1 MGVFVGM
8 NICCKPDINSKKKI
22 IVIDNN
28 IILKDNNENVPV
40 IENLN
45 ENLKIKT
52 SNIDPKIIQI
62 QSLESTGSNQKS
74 KEKTKTS
81 SEAVVITTTKD
92 EQNIINTSPNL
103 NTTQQES
110 NSPSPNNNLNN
121 IHINNNDINV
131 NEQQK
136 KNGSSLSIHNL
147 NLYVNNNNSNIE
159 AGSKLLLSGELFF
172 YKEIILTVHGI
183 KESLRKKTDDI
194 VFFGLKK
201 CLDYKGN
208 SYNDFIVNYKSKND
222 EMGSDVLGSNTGRIF
237 KIYYNKKTK
246 EYMLYFMHNSMILYY
261 KINNFVYFD
270 SGKDY
275 YLILGNIFLTI
286 YVERISPNEKQ
297 INIQVELEKEKPKK
311 YIFSQ
316 NQTPI
321 NIGRVNCDVLIPK
334 SSVSKRHSIIDFSE
348 NSNTF
353 YYKDLG
359 SINGST
365 LIVKEDDYLKL
376 KGEMNFK
383 LEDVPFKILEVP

>member
-1 MGVFVGM
+1 MGVFAGM
-8 NICCKPDINSKKKI
+8 SICCKPEALSQKKVTI
-22 IVIDNN
+22 IDKNITQNDNN
-28 IILKDNNENVPV
+28 DNNVVTEEN
-40 IENLN
+40 IN
-45 ENLKIKT
+45 IKT
-52 SNIDPKIIQI
+52 PKLDHKIIQI
-62 QSLESTGSNQKS
+62 QSIESTISNQKS
-74 KEKTKTS
+74 KGKTNTS
-81 SEAVVITTTKD
+81 SEAIANNIIKD
-92 EQNIINTSPNL
+92 EQNIISTSPNL
-103 NTTQQES
+103 NTTLKES
-110 NSPSPNNNLNN
+110 SSHSPNNNFNN
-121 IHINNNDINV
+121 IHINSNDINA
-131 NEQQK
+131 NEEQK
-136 KNGSSLSIHNL
+136 KKGSSLSIHNL
-147 NLYVNNNNSNIE
+147 NLCINNNSSSHIE

-172 YKEIILTVHGI
+172 YKEIILTIHGL

-201 CLDYKGN
+201 CVDYRGN
-208 SYNDFIVNYKSKND
+208 SYNDFIINYKSKND
-222 EMGSDVLGSNTGRIF
+222 EIGNDALGSNTGRIF

-246 EYMLYFMHNSMILYY
+246 EYMLYFMHSSMILYY

-286 YVERISPNEKQ
+286 YVERITPNEKQ

-321 NIGRVNCDVLIPK
+321 NIGRVNCDVVIPK

-348 NSNTF
+348 NSKTF

-365 LIVKEDDYLKL
+365 LIVKEDDYLKI

-383 LEDVPFKILEVP
+383 LEDIPFKILEVP